1 MAMGDL
7 ALFYLG
13 LFFTLNLRYQTLVEP
28 EIWLAHQWP
37 FFWIHLLW
45 LFIFYIGGAYDVKN
59 FASYKKILGTT
70 LKTMAIAAMMAVL
83 IFYLAPGLKIA
94 PKTNLFI
101 DIAVVSIL
109 LVLWRRLFWFFI
121 KKVSKIKVLFLGSTK
136 EMRQFGEQLKNNPQL
151 GYEPMTTPENVQLV
165 VASADMIQD
174 KEISGKF
181 YQMVLLGISVIDFE
195 SFYESLTEKVPI
207 SIINEGWFLKNV
219 NEINKK
225 PFEQFKRVFD
235 IIYAVVT
242 GIITLA
248 ILPFI
253 AMFIKLESKGPVFYK
268 QKRVGKNGKI
278 FELFKFRTMIK
289 DAEKNKAQW
298 ASENDNRITKIGKIL
313 RKTRLDE
320 LPQIWNVLKGDL
332 SFIGPRPE
340 RPEFVEMLKKE
351 IPHYAMRHL
360 VKPGLSGWAQIKY
373 PYAASVKDAEEKLQ
387 YDLYYIKNRSMVLDL
402 AITAKT
408 IATIVSRQGR

>member
-1 MAMGDL
+1 MSDKTPIVFIHYGDTP
-7 ALFYLG
+7 Y
-13 LFFTLNLRYQTLVEP
+13 LRYTLDIAKKLNP
-28 EIWLAHQWP
+28 EKKV
-37 FFWIHLLW
+37 FLLGDKKNKKYKKYNVRHNYFSKYNKNESIKK
-45 LFIFYIGGAYDVKN
+45 LNKNFIYIGGTNRQTDQDKR
-59 FASYKKILGTT
+59 FELFCFKRW
-70 LKTMAIAAMMAVL
+70 
-83 IFYLAPGLKIA
+83 FYLYEFMKKNRLNKCWYFDSDTLILSDLSKEEEKFENYDITEQSNGSNMKGLIKIDFLE
-94 PKTNLFI
+94 NFI
-101 DIAVVSIL
+101 NTINKIFLDKNYLENQKKDI
-109 LVLWRRLFWFFI
+109 
-121 KKVSKIKVLFLGSTK
+121 
-136 EMRQFGEQLKNNPQL
+136 KNNPNYAFCDMRAYSKFKEASKPKSIML
-151 GYEPMTTPENVQLV
+151 KTILNNKNYDENICQK
-165 VASADMIQD
+165 DGM
-174 KEISGKF
+174 E
-181 YQMVLLGISVIDFE
+181 
-195 SFYESLTEKVPI
+195 TEFT
-207 SIINEGWFLKNV
+207 EELKREV
-219 NEINKK
+219 KK
-225 PFEQFKRVFD
+225 LYF
-235 IIYAVVT
+235 
-242 GIITLA
+242 
-248 ILPFI
+248 
-253 AMFIKLESKGPVFYK
+253 
-268 QKRVGKNGKI
+268 KNGKI